1 MAQVAFYAAVLWRRR
16 REVLGDIDEDA
27 SFVGPDLVH
36 EDGGLI
42 AQQHMA
48 EMRLGEVRVDQLKP
62 PEPRAHPRRMGVVLF
77 PKLGVISVRDDG
89 EMREVAI
96 TKLVLGDTVHAQN
109 LLCMRARNQIR
120 RLGLD
125 NRHIRTR
132 FRRLAQLHHEPAMVE
147 RTALRQGFTG
157 TLARIRDSHWLSE
170 VRHVVAVDADGVDIL
185 DTIAEAQFF
194 QRVHA
199 ARLQQFAHDA
209 VWFFQRALQEQDAPS
224 LSPQGHCESAA

>member
-1 MAQVAFYAAVLWRRR
+1 MAQMAFDAAVFWRRR
-16 REVLGDIDEDA
+16 WEVLGDIDEDA
-27 SFVGPDLVH
+27 GFAGPDLVY
-36 EDGGLI
+36 EDGGFI

-62 PEPRAHPRRMGVVLF
+62 PEPRAHPWRMSMILF
-77 PKLGVISVRDDG
+77 PELGVIPIRDDG

-96 TKLVLGDTVHAQN
+96 PQLVLGDAVHAQN
-109 LLCMRARNQIR
+109 LLCMRTRNQIR

-132 FRRLAQLHHEPAMVE
+132 PRRLAQLHHEPAMVE
-147 RTALRQGFTG
+147 RTALWQCFAG

-170 VRHVVAVDADGVDIL
+170 VGHVVAIDADGVDIL
-185 DTIAEAQFF
+185 ETIAEAQFF

-199 ARLQQFAHDA
+199 AGLQQLAHDA
-209 VWFFQRALQEQDAPS
+209 IWFFQRALQEQDAPS
-224 LSPQGHCESAA
+224 LSPQSHCESAA